1 MAGEAVVFLGAP
13 RTTRSRRCTRWI
25 RGRGR
30 RGRRPSRCSTPRSRS
45 TPSRGGCGEVLPP
58 GTQRLRNAVETLAR
72 EPAAAAAYGGNV
84 EGWLQLGRLSGMAR
98 RTRRADPA
106 PSCRPG
112 QAADGRRAST
122 MNTTFRGRLGNRVA
136 PATRRRLH
144 RGPRQRRGEHRKN
157 TPREVTAAALKTRV
171 NRLHALGDE
180 LLRPKHGVAALQPS
194 AVARGSC
201 ASSGSRV
208 HRHPCRESTIGLVRL
223 RLDVGRNRL
232 LFAADGGEYGVL
244 QSQQPLIDVFD
255 AGLDPAQPLVFSTP

>member
-13 RTTRSRRCTRWI
+13 RTTRCRRCTRWI

-30 RGRRPSRCSTPRSRS
+30 RGRHPSRCSTPRSRS
-45 TPSRGGCGEVLPP
+45 TPSRGGCGKVLLP

-106 PSCRPG
+106 PPCRPG

-136 PATRRRLH
+136 TATRRRLH
-144 RGPRQRRGEHRKN
+144 HGPRQRRRRTPQEHATGSHGGR
-157 TPREVTAAALKTRV
+157 TEDAREPVTRV
-171 NRLHALGDE
+171 GGRTLG
-180 LLRPKHGVAALQPS
+180 PKHGVAALQPS
-194 AVARGSC
+194 AVARGWS
-201 ASSGSRV
+201 AGSLSRGTL
-208 HRHPCRESTIGLVRL
+208 PA
-223 RLDVGRNRL
+223 GRR
-232 LFAADGGEYGVL
+232 
-244 QSQQPLIDVFD
+244 P
-255 AGLDPAQPLVFSTP
+255 